1 MNTSSFTFLV
11 LSFFIPVVCNA
22 GEPSKG
28 TVIMISSVSGW
39 LLLSSGFFLWKEIRK
54 ERGSQSNDK

>member
-1 MNTSSFTFLV
+1 MKIANISLIVITLLLPT
-11 LSFFIPVVCNA
+11 LSVA

-39 LLLSSGFFLWKEIRK
+39 LLLSSAVLFWKEVR
-54 ERGSQSNDK
+54 RGKHHDDR